1 MFKKLF
7 PAVKGYGVPSIF
19 ASLSVIAET
28 IFEVLLPFLMM
39 KIVDVGIASQDL
51 SYVVR
56 VGLLMVDVY
65 KRQTYTMGYAP
76 YIENQR
82 TFVHVRFV
90 AEAFDCQVSWDQ
102 SAKRVDINR

>member
-7 PAVKGYGVPSIF
+7 PSVKGYGVPSIF

-51 SYVVR
+51 SF
-56 VGLLMVDVY
+56 
-65 KRQTYTMGYAP
+65 
-76 YIENQR
+76 
-82 TFVHVRFV
+82 FVL
-90 AEAFDCQVSWDQ
+90 AFLWHYGRPLSSSCFYWLC
-102 SAKRVDINR
+102 